1 MNIDPLAPRAPYEV
15 SPRHYS
21 VSHQM
26 ATTAFELPNFQVM
39 QTLGVVRGIVVRSP
53 NVSTS
58 PSGPRGSVVSS
69 RSSSSAG
76 ASVIDAEETGTSTSE
91 TSVIEPSR

>member
-39 QTLGVVRGIVVRSP
+39 QTLGG
-53 NVSTS
+53 
-58 PSGPRGSVVSS
+58 
-69 RSSSSAG
+69 AG
-76 ASVIDAEETGTSTSE
+76 YMTDHPVERIYRMARVFRIGGGTSE
-91 TSVIEPSR
+91 IQRRLIAKALGL